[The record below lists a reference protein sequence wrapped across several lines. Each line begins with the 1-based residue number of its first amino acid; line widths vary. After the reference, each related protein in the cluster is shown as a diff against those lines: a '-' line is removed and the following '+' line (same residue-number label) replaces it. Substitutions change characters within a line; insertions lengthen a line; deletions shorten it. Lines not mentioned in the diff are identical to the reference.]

1 MGQAYRI
8 DRLRIITYKGQK
20 KKEMKSLRCRY
31 MAKSLVVN
39 CNAQSQSFEFVNF
52 RGSHFKNVNFKNAV
66 FCGCDFW
73 GTTFKDCDF
82 QNAKFQD
89 CVFMASILR
98 NCSFVGTAFSNSVIV
113 NTKPPDCLSIDKC
126 SGVLL
131 YSTYPK
137 CDMTIELN
145 TALETLRDNRN
156 LKKNKLLFISDT
168 KYNQLNL
175 FLLQGRYH
183 NHLPALLLQLNHHS
197 TAKITTYKKMECEL
211 NKLLKLAIM

>member
-52 RGSHFKNVNFKNAV
+52 RGSHFKNAV

-183 NHLPALLLQLNHHS
+183 NRLPALLLELNHHS

>member
-1 MGQAYRI
+1 MGQTYRI
-8 DRLRIITYKGQK
+8 DRLRIITYKGKK

-31 MAKSLVVN
+31 MAKSQVVN
-39 CNAQSQSFEFVNF
+39 CNAQSQLFEFVNF

-66 FCGCDFW
+66 FYGCDFW

-98 NCSFVGTAFSNSVIV
+98 NCGFIGTAFSNSVIV
-113 NTKPPDCLSIDKC
+113 NTKLPDCLSIDKC

-131 YSTYPK
+131 HSTYPK

-175 FLLQGRYH
+175 FLLQGQYH
-183 NHLPALLLQLNHHS
+183 NRLPALLLELNHHS
-197 TAKITTYKKMECEL
+197 TAKITTYKKMEREL

>member
-183 NHLPALLLQLNHHS
+183 NRLPALLLELNHHS

>member
-131 YSTYPK
+131 YSAYPK

-183 NHLPALLLQLNHHS
+183 NRLPALLLELNHHS

>member
-66 FCGCDFW
+66 FCVCDFW

-183 NHLPALLLQLNHHS
+183 NRLPALLLELNHHS

>member
-126 SGVLL
+126 SGVLP

-183 NHLPALLLQLNHHS
+183 NRLPALLLELNHHS

>member
-66 FCGCDFW
+66 FCGCDFG

-183 NHLPALLLQLNHHS
+183 NRLPALLLELNHHS

>member
-20 KKEMKSLRCRY
+20 KKEMKSLRCHY

-183 NHLPALLLQLNHHS
+183 NRLPALLLELNHHS

>member
-66 FCGCDFW
+66 FCGRDFW

-183 NHLPALLLQLNHHS
+183 NRLPALLLELNHHS

>member
-1 MGQAYRI
+1 MGQAYRL

-183 NHLPALLLQLNHHS
+183 NRLPALLLELNHHS

>member
-183 NHLPALLLQLNHHS
+183 NRLPALLLELNHHS
-197 TAKITTYKKMECEL
+197 TAKITTCKKMECEL

>member
-1 MGQAYRI
+1 MGLAYRI

-183 NHLPALLLQLNHHS
+183 NRLPALLLELNHHS

>member
-131 YSTYPK
+131 YSAYPK

-183 NHLPALLLQLNHHS
+183 NRLPALLLELNHHS
-197 TAKITTYKKMECEL
+197 TAKITTYKQMECEL

>member
-82 QNAKFQD
+82 QNAKFKD

-183 NHLPALLLQLNHHS
+183 NRLPALLLELNHHS

>member
-183 NHLPALLLQLNHHS
+183 NRLPALLLELNHHS
-197 TAKITTYKKMECEL
+197 TAKNTTYKKMECEL